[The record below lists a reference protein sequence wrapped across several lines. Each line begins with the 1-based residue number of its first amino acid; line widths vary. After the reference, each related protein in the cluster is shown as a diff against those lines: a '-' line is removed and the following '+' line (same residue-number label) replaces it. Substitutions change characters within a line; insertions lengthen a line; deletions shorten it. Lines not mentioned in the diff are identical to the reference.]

1 MRDFSI
7 PNNIEE
13 YEKYFQNPEQK
24 RYFDMFR
31 KYMLVG
37 TTYQSI
43 WDEYWITR
51 ERVRQILNKIHRHI
65 LSIKI

>member
-43 WDEYWITR
+43 
-51 ERVRQILNKIHRHI
+51 
-65 LSIKI
+65 